1 MSIQIRKLSLLI
13 LVIAFF
19 SLGAFAQ
26 SVPSQNILPSFTE
39 MESKFIDDE
48 KFSLVFPSI
57 PRRTTGTQILEGQ
70 TINIVHYQAD
80 DGIGVYTFSIGALE
94 GILPNEPARK
104 SYVEEVFRLLFS
116 GVIDGKIY
124 NLKQSNKNPY
134 EISYLYTS
142 VYRDIDWAHRGRIF
156 LLNENTYIKITLI
169 YPLEKIE
176 IANVKYLEFLNSL
189 KIK

>member
-1 MSIQIRKLSLLI
+1 MKIQIKRFSLLI
-13 LVIAFF
+13 LVIAFL
-19 SLGAFAQ
+19 SLGVCAH
-26 SVPSQNILPSFTE
+26 SESSQNTLPSFIE

-57 PRRTTGTQILEGQ
+57 PRRATVKQILEGQ
-70 TINIVHYQAD
+70 IINIVTYQAD

-94 GILPNEPARK
+94 GILPDEPARK
-104 SYVEEVFRLLFS
+104 SYVEEVFRSLFS
-116 GVIDGKIY
+116 GAIDGKIHI
-124 NLKQSNKNPY
+124 LEQSSKNPY

-142 VYRDIDWAHRGRIF
+142 IYKGIDWAHMGMIF

-176 IANVKYLEFLNSL
+176 IANKKYLEFLNSL